1 MPATE
6 PLQQF
11 ANATTATLT
20 EITKNLGQLALWLQA
35 IGILIILW
43 IVFNIISLINQII
56 KRKKLSIIEN
66 RLETIEQKLNK
77 LIKK

>member
-1 MPATE
+1 MPTTE

-11 ANATTATLT
+11 VDVTTATLT
-20 EITKNLGQLALWLQA
+20 EITKNLGQLAIWLQA

-43 IVFNIISLINQII
+43 VVFNIISLINQRM
-56 KRKKLSIIEN
+56 KRKKLSIIEK
-66 RLETIEQKLNK
+66 RLETIEQKLDK